1 MSCNKCLANNKDL
14 LDMKMFNIPMFVVVV
29 LLLKSLIRS
38 CFLLTKMLLQVALC
52 LQKVVQSNGILFIIT
67 CDSRWLCLC
76 IKTASA
82 GFYWEHFN
90 NCLRVNCVIVGYT
103 SWSILGM
110 IDAGHWL
117 AKSNHFTVICDAP
130 NVPHGQN
137 MATWL

>member
-67 CDSRWLCLC
+67 CDSR
-76 IKTASA
+76 
-82 GFYWEHFN
+82 
-90 NCLRVNCVIVGYT
+90 
-103 SWSILGM
+103 
-110 IDAGHWL
+110 
-117 AKSNHFTVICDAP
+117 
-130 NVPHGQN
+130 
-137 MATWL
+137 